1 MNATLLV
8 LSLGLPLMLLLRV
21 PLAFAIGLATI
32 GALWTADIDMMI
44 FAQRMVSGTQSFSLL
59 AIPFFILAGDLMT
72 AGGISRRLVAFADV
86 LVRHRTGGLGM
97 VAVLA
102 AAFFAALS
110 GSAPATT
117 AAIGAIMIPE
127 MEKRGYSRPFATALA
142 VAGGIIGPMLPPS
155 IPMVVWG
162 VMSETSISELFLAGI
177 VPGILLAAGLMV
189 LCYLHARK
197 HKIAPQPKASRAEVW
212 AAFNAAKWALSGP
225 ILVLGGIYGGIVTPT
240 EAAVVA
246 AVFALVLGF
255 GVYRELTLTNIV
267 PVTLASLKTM
277 TIVMFIIAL
286 ANGFGWVMA
295 FERIPGQVTTALEGF
310 ADTPALYL
318 LMINVLLLVIG
329 CVMDNLA
336 AMIILASFLVPIGE
350 QLGMDPVQ
358 FGAMVAIN
366 FTIGMATPPFGYT
379 IFVGAAISG
388 LRIGQ
393 IARPLLPMLG
403 VMITVLLLVAFV
415 PQVTLAVVNLVR

>member
-1 MNATLLV
+1 MNAIVLILV
-8 LSLGLPLMLLLRV
+8 FGLPLMLLIRV
-21 PLAFAIGLATI
+21 PLAFALGLVTI
-32 GALWTADIDMMI
+32 AALWVADIDTMI

-72 AGGISRRLVAFADV
+72 AGGISRRLVGFADV

-102 AAFFAALS
+102 CAFFAALS

-117 AAIGAIMIPE
+117 AAIGVIMIPE
-127 MEKRGYSRPFATALA
+127 MEKRGYSRAFATALA

-162 VMSETSISELFLAGI
+162 VMSETSISQLFLAGI
-177 VPGILLAAGLMV
+177 VPGILLAAGLMM
-189 LCYLHARK
+189 LSFLHACK
-197 HKIAPQPKASRAEVW
+197 HKIPPQPRATGAEIW
-212 AAFNAAKWALSGP
+212 QAFNSAKWALMGP
-225 ILVLGGIYGGIVTPT
+225 VVVLGGIYGGIVTPT
-240 EAAVVA
+240 EAAIVA

-255 GVYRELTLTNIV
+255 GVYRELNFTNIV
-267 PVTLASLKTM
+267 PVTRNSLKTM
-277 TIVMFIIAL
+277 TMVMFIIAL
-286 ANGFGWVMA
+286 ANGFGWIIA
-295 FERIPGQVTTALEGF
+295 FEQIPRQVTGALEGF
-310 ADTPALYL
+310 SDRPVIYL
-318 LMINVLLLVIG
+318 LLVNLMLLVIG

-366 FTIGMATPPFGYT
+366 FTIGMATPPFGYA

-388 LRIGQ
+388 LSIGQ
-393 IARPLLPMLG
+393 IARPLMPMLG
-403 VMITVLLLVAFV
+403 VMIAVLLLVAFV
-415 PQVTLAVVNLVR
+415 PAVTLTIVEWTR

>member
-1 MNATLLV
+1 MNTTLLV
-8 LSLGLPLMLLLRV
+8 LTLGLPLMLLMQV
-21 PLAFAIGLATI
+21 PLAFAIGLATV

-72 AGGISRRLVAFADV
+72 AGGISRRLVGFADV

-127 MEKRGYSRPFATALA
+127 MEKRGYSRAFATALA

-162 VMSETSISELFLAGI
+162 VMSETSISDLFLAGI
-177 VPGILLAAGLMV
+177 VPGLLLALGLMA
-189 LCYLHARK
+189 LCWQHARK
-197 HKIAPQPKASRAEVW
+197 HNIAAQPKATRAEVW
-212 AAFNAAKWALSGP
+212 VAFNAAKWALCGP

-240 EAAVVA
+240 EAAIVA
-246 AVFALVLGF
+246 AIFALVLGF
-255 GVYRELTLTNIV
+255 GLYRELTLSNII
-267 PVTLASLKTM
+267 PVTRGSLKTM

-295 FERIPGQVTTALEGF
+295 FERIPGQVTQSLEGF
-310 ADTPALYL
+310 ADTPALFL
-318 LMINVLLLVIG
+318 LMLNLLLLVIG

-358 FGAMVAIN
+358 FGAMIAIN

-379 IFVGAAISG
+379 IFIGAAISG

-393 IARPLLPMLG
+393 IARPLMPMLG
-403 VMITVLLLVAFV
+403 VMIGVLLLVAFV
-415 PQVTLAVVNLVR
+415 PQVTLGIVGLVR

>member
-1 MNATLLV
+1 MSLTLL
-8 LSLGLPLMLLLRV
+8 SLAVGLPLMLLMRV
-21 PLAFAIGLATI
+21 PLALAIGLATI
-32 GALWTADIDMMI
+32 AALWTADIDLMI

-72 AGGISRRLVAFADV
+72 AGGISRRLVGFADV

-162 VMSETSISELFLAGI
+162 VMSETSISQLFLAGI
-177 VPGILLAAGLMV
+177 VPGLLLAAGLMG
-189 LCYLHARK
+189 LCYLHARR
-197 HKIAPQPKASRAEVW
+197 HGIEPQQKASRAEIW
-212 AAFNAAKWALSGP
+212 QAFNSAKWALCGP
-225 ILVLGGIYGGIVTPT
+225 VVVLGGIYGGIVTPT
-240 EAAVVA
+240 EAAIVA
-246 AVFALVLGF
+246 AVFALILGF
-255 GVYRELTLTNIV
+255 GVYRELTLVNIG
-267 PVTLASLKTM
+267 PVTRNALKTM

-295 FERIPGQVTTALEGF
+295 FQQIPGRVTDGLAVLSDQPT
-310 ADTPALYL
+310 LYVLVLNITL
-318 LMINVLLLVIG
+318 LIIG

-403 VMITVLLLVAFV
+403 VMIAVLLLVAFV
-415 PQVTLAVVNLVR
+415 PHVTLGIVSLVR

>member
-1 MNATLLV
+1 MNTTVLV
-8 LSLGLPLMLLLRV
+8 LAIGLPVLLLMRM
-21 PLAFAIGLATI
+21 PLAFALGLTTI
-32 GALWTADIDMMI
+32 AALWFADIDTMM
-44 FAQRMVSGTQSFSLL
+44 FAQRLVSGTQSFSLL

-72 AGGISRRLVAFADV
+72 AGGISRRLVGFADV

-127 MEKRGYSRPFATALA
+127 MEKRGYSRAFATALA

-162 VMSETSISELFLAGI
+162 VMSETSISQLFLAGV
-177 VPGILLAAGLMV
+177 VPGLLLTAGLM
-189 LCYLHARK
+189 LLSAHHARK
-197 HKIAPQPKASRAEVW
+197 HKIPTQPRASRSEVW
-212 AAFNAAKWALSGP
+212 QAFNSAKWALCGP
-225 ILVLGGIYGGIVTPT
+225 IVVLGGIYGGIVTPT

-255 GVYRELTLTNIV
+255 GVYRELTFQNIL
-267 PVTLASLKTM
+267 PVTRNSLKTM
-277 TIVMFIIAL
+277 TMVMFIIAL
-286 ANGFGWVMA
+286 ANGFGWMIA
-295 FERIPGQVTTALEGF
+295 FERIPMTVTGALDGF
-310 ADTPALYL
+310 ADQPVLYL

-329 CVMDNLA
+329 CAMDNLA
-336 AMIILASFLVPIGE
+336 AMIILSSFLVPIGQ

-379 IFVGAAISG
+379 LFVGAAISG
-388 LRIGQ
+388 LSIGQ
-393 IARPLLPMLG
+393 ITRPLLPMLAI
-403 VMITVLLLVAFV
+403 MIGVLLLVAFV
-415 PQVTLAVVNLVR
+415 PSVTLTVVDWLR

>member
-1 MNATLLV
+1 MSATLFV
-8 LSLGLPLMLLLRV
+8 LALGLPLMLLLRV

-72 AGGISRRLVAFADV
+72 AGGISRRLVGFADV

-127 MEKRGYSRPFATALA
+127 MERRGYSRPFATALA

-162 VMSETSISELFLAGI
+162 VMSETSISQLFLAG
-177 VPGILLAAGLMV
+177 VMPGILLALGLMA
-189 LCYLHARK
+189 LCWHHARK
-197 HKIAPQPKASRAEVW
+197 HEIAPQPKASRQEIW
-212 AAFNAAKWALSGP
+212 AAFNSAKWALCGP
-225 ILVLGGIYGGIVTPT
+225 VIVLGGIYGGIVTPT
-240 EAAVVA
+240 EAAIVA

-255 GVYRELTLTNIV
+255 GVYRELSFSNIV
-267 PVTLASLKTM
+267 PVTLGALKTM

-295 FERIPGQVTTALEGF
+295 FERIPGQVTQSLERF
-310 ADTPALYL
+310 ADTPVLYL
-318 LMINVLLLVIG
+318 LMINLMLLVIG

-388 LRIGQ
+388 LKIGQ

-403 VMITVLLLVAFV
+403 VMIAVLLLVAFV
-415 PQVTLAVVNLVR
+415 PPVTLSIVDLLR

>member
-1 MNATLLV
+1 LNTTVLV
-8 LSLGLPLMLLLRV
+8 LTIGLPVLLLLRM
-21 PLAFAIGLATI
+21 PLAFALGLTTI
-32 GALWTADIDMMI
+32 AAMWLADIDTMM
-44 FAQRMVSGTQSFSLL
+44 FAQRLVSGTQSFSLL

-72 AGGISRRLVAFADV
+72 AGGISRRLVGFADV

-127 MEKRGYSRPFATALA
+127 MEKRGYSRAFATALA

-162 VMSETSISELFLAGI
+162 VMSETSISQLFLAGV
-177 VPGILLAAGLMV
+177 VPGLLLAAGLM
-189 LCYLHARK
+189 LLSWNHARK
-197 HKIAPQPKASRAEVW
+197 HRIPTQPRATRSEVW
-212 AAFNAAKWALSGP
+212 QAFNSAKWALCGP
-225 ILVLGGIYGGIVTPT
+225 VVVLGGIYGGIVTPT

-255 GVYRELTLTNIV
+255 GVYRELTLHNIL
-267 PVTLASLKTM
+267 PVTRNSLKTM
-277 TIVMFIIAL
+277 TMVMFIIAL
-286 ANGFGWVMA
+286 ANGFGWMIA
-295 FERIPGQVTTALEGF
+295 FERIPMAVTGALDGF
-310 ADTPALYL
+310 ADQPVLYL
-318 LMINVLLLVIG
+318 LMINALLLVIG

-336 AMIILASFLVPIGE
+336 AMIILASFLVPIGQ

-388 LRIGQ
+388 LSIGQ
-393 IARPLLPMLG
+393 ITRPLLPMLG
-403 VMITVLLLVAFV
+403 VMIGVLLLVAFV
-415 PQVTLAVVNLVR
+415 PGVTLTMVDWLR

>member
-1 MNATLLV
+1 MALTV
-8 LSLGLPLMLLLRV
+8 GLPLMLLLRV
-21 PLAFAIGLATI
+21 PLALAIGLATI
-32 GALWTADIDMMI
+32 AALWSANIDMMI

-72 AGGISRRLVAFADV
+72 AGGISRRLVGVADV

-127 MEKRGYSRPFATALA
+127 MEKRGYSRAFATALA

-162 VMSETSISELFLAGI
+162 VMSETSISDLFLAGI
-177 VPGILLAAGLMV
+177 VPGLLLALGLMT
-189 LCYLHARK
+189 LCWLHARR
-197 HKIAPQPKASRAEVW
+197 HGIEPQPKASRAEVW
-212 AAFNAAKWALSGP
+212 QAFNAAKWALCGP

-240 EAAVVA
+240 EAAIVA

-255 GVYRELTLTNIV
+255 GVYQELTPSNIG
-267 PVTLASLKTM
+267 PVTRNSLKTM

-295 FERIPGQVTTALEGF
+295 FEQIPVRVTDSLAGLS
-310 ADTPALYL
+310 DTPVLYKLMLNLTL
-318 LMINVLLLVIG
+318 LAIG

-336 AMIILASFLVPIGE
+336 AMIVLASFLVPIGE

-393 IARPLLPMLG
+393 IVRPLLPMLG
-403 VMITVLLLVAFV
+403 VMIAVLLLVAFA
-415 PQVTLAVVNLVR
+415 PAVTLGLVDRVR